1 MRQVFTSP
9 RLENVEAVAALLREA
24 DIEVK
29 ITEGRS
35 YRGNRRGNFSYRA
48 GEESG
53 PQPAVWIVRA
63 DDQPRGRQLLREAG
77 LLDSSRIGESS
88 YLPLSV
94 LDHDKDTQASSKA
107 GRAMRIKLGLL
118 VAILAVIGLM
128 VFGLRK
134 HEPALPAPTRA
145 TAPPQ
150 NPVPTITP
158 QSVEDVPVYR
168 AKVPTALAKLLVER
182 ELAER
187 TPAQAC
193 IAIDGKD
200 PPAAFMQGL
209 QHAAKTALSP
219 ASACPGDGALDIDV
233 HEYMTDGSGR
243 GTVQLARD
251 ADAAQAVEVERN
263 GEAWRVL
270 RMR

>member
-35 YRGNRRGNFSYRA
+35 YRGARRSSFSYRDS
-48 GEESG
+48 EESG

-77 LLDSSRIGESS
+77 LIDSARGDSS

-94 LDHDKDTQASSKA
+94 LQRDADAAKPGSRRRM
-107 GRAMRIKLGLL
+107 GIKLGLL

-128 VFGLRK
+128 VFGGRR
-134 HEPALPAPTRA
+134 PAAPGLAKAPPVVQPKANPAPA
-145 TAPPQ
+145 IVPQ
-150 NPVPTITP
+150 A
-158 QSVEDVPVYR
+158 SEDLSVYR
-168 AKVPTALAKLLVER
+168 VDVPTALARQLVEDALSAR
-182 ELAER
+182 GG
-187 TPAQAC
+187 AQAC

-200 PPAAFMQGL
+200 PAGAFLPSL
-209 QHAAKTALSP
+209 QSRGGTTLVPQSRCA
-219 ASACPGDGALDIDV
+219 GDGAVAIDV
-233 HEYMTDGSGR
+233 REYMTDGSGS
-243 GTVQLARD
+243 GTVQVAI
-251 ADAAQAVEVERN
+251 ADAVRRFDVERD
-263 GEAWRVL
+263 GERWNVRPAR
-270 RMR
+270 